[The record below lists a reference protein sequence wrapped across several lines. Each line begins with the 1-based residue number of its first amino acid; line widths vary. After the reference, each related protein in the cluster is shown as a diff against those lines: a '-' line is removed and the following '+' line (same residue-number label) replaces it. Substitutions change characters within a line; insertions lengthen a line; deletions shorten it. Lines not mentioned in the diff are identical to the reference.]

1 VLQNVPVAGTV
12 TTKSTSLSTENAIT
26 IPNGTQYSGKRLDA
40 SNNITLVGST
50 SFKVAFVTV
59 NAQMRVTG
67 VLEPAS

>member
-1 VLQNVPVAGTV
+1 
-12 TTKSTSLSTENAIT
+12 
-26 IPNGTQYSGKRLDA
+26 
-40 SNNITLVGST
+40 LVGST